1 MLGGKTMV
9 LFDHVWKFNLLDV
22 DLHIPKG
29 TVLGV
34 IGSSGSGKTTFLR
47 LASGLLE
54 PYSGHIRICGKD
66 PVRSRKEI
74 SEEIS
79 VLFANVP
86 VYSDKSTVM
95 EGLLETKSIYG
106 LSDEEFDKN
115 LEHVSEMLSFR
126 SMYGSKP
133 RTLSLGQK
141 RRAELGM
148 AFLRNVSL
156 YIFDEP
162 CIGLDQNGKEAFKKL
177 VYEKKEEGATF
188 LVSSHD
194 MEEIAGI
201 SDRILV
207 LDEGKVFFYGSVE
220 ELHKRLIPMEVC
232 TVEYSGRCP
241 DISDIEIE
249 KLTIEKNV
257 MKIWY
262 NSNHVSSGEVLERIC
277 ETTTVGS
284 INVRRTGLG
293 EIIKT
298 AEAGRK

>member
-1 MLGGKTMV
+1 MV
-9 LFDHVWKFNLLDV
+9 LFDHVWKFNLLDI
-22 DLHIPKG
+22 DLHIPEG
-29 TVLGV
+29 TILGV

-54 PYSGHIRICGKD
+54 PYSGHVRICGKD
-66 PVRSRKEI
+66 PVSQRRDIAGLI
-74 SEEIS
+74 SA
-79 VLFANVP
+79 LFTNAP
-86 VYSDKSTVM
+86 VYNDKSTVM
-95 EGLLETKSIYG
+95 EGLCEAKTVYG
-106 LSDEEFDKN
+106 LSDEEFVNN
-115 LEHVSEMLSFR
+115 LEHVSDLLSFR
-126 SMYGSKP
+126 SLYGDKP
-133 RTLSLGQK
+133 KSLSLGQK

-148 AFLRNVSL
+148 AFLRNVPL

-177 VYEKKEEGATF
+177 AVEKKKEGSAL

-194 MEEIAGI
+194 MEEIADI

-207 LDEGKVFFYGSVE
+207 LDEGKVFFYGSAE

-232 TVEYSGRCP
+232 TVEFSGRCP
-241 DISDIEIE
+241 DISDLEIE

-277 ETTTVGS
+277 ETTKVGS
-284 INVRRTGLG
+284 VNVRRTGLG
-293 EIIKT
+293 EIIK
-298 AEAGRK
+298 AAGRN

>member
-1 MLGGKTMV
+1 MV

-66 PVRSRKEI
+66 PVSQRKEI
-74 SEEIS
+74 SSLIS

-86 VYSDKSTVM
+86 VYSDKSTIM
-95 EGLLETKSIYG
+95 EGLLESKTIYG
-106 LSDEEFDKN
+106 LSDEEFRDN
-115 LEHVSEMLSFR
+115 LEHVSDLLAF
-126 SMYGSKP
+126 GSLQASKA
-133 RTLSLGQK
+133 RDLSLGQK

-162 CIGLDQNGKEAFKKL
+162 CIGLDQNGKEAFKQL
-177 VYEKKEEGATF
+177 AFEKKKEGASL

-207 LDEGKVFFYGSVE
+207 LDEGKVFFYGSPE

-232 TVEYSGRCP
+232 TIEYSGRCP

-262 NSNHVSSGEVLERIC
+262 NSNHVSSREVLERIC
-277 ETTTVGS
+277 DTTTVGS
-284 INVRRTGLG
+284 VNVRRTGLG
-293 EIIKT
+293 EIIKS
-298 AEAGRK
+298 AGAGRN